1 MAWNEET
8 LMEQKHRFV
17 SLAATGRFTFT
28 ELCADFHVSRK
39 TGHKWWKREVDPGN
53 WTGRIVN
60 RNSKKTIHIG
70 QRRSHFRGDGNYTS
84 LFVAVRFEGSR
95 GVKIPPVCSEKRSKR
110 IGVERGCG
118 ERRGVPCLSP
128 PLRLILTFLGRTLG
142 IAGKLKDSGV
152 MD

>member
-1 MAWNEET
+1 MAWNEEA

-60 RNSKKTIHIG
+60 P
-70 QRRSHFRGDGNYTS
+70 S
-84 LFVAVRFEGSR
+84 LREGF
-95 GVKIPPVCSEKRSKR
+95 I
-110 IGVERGCG
+110 
-118 ERRGVPCLSP
+118 VPQQNLP
-128 PLRLILTFLGRTLG
+128 
-142 IAGKLKDSGV
+142 AN
-152 MD
+152 